1 MCYLLVSVLGGI
13 ALLHHQSKRKA
24 NRVQYLFIK
33 TVCFFI
39 KHNAPY
45 FRHNWPLYNIHTQ
58 HKQRF
63 ITMFKVT
70 FLFPLAVVA
79 GFGYLV
85 VMPKL
90 AQIGASLSVLP

>member
-1 MCYLLVSVLGGI
+1 
-13 ALLHHQSKRKA
+13 
-24 NRVQYLFIK
+24 
-33 TVCFFI
+33 
-39 KHNAPY
+39 
-45 FRHNWPLYNIHTQ
+45 
-58 HKQRF
+58 
-63 ITMFKVT
+63 MFKVT